1 MNRAFLDSRFSI
13 LDPKMSIGDKRIYLA
28 SRSPRRREL
37 LKQIGVPFE
46 LLLLREDLRRG
57 ADVDETPLP
66 DESPGVYVLRLAGAK
81 VKVAVRQIAYRGL
94 PQKPVLAADT
104 TVVFD
109 DRIIG
114 KPENAEHAA
123 RMLRALSGREHQV
136 LTAVALALREQV
148 ETQISVSSVWF
159 NELTDTDIRR
169 YVESGDMRGMQSGFI
184 DIGGE
189 LAAFLH
195 VADIR
200 SGRENGDS
208 ARPIERL
215 LSEGQNLLV
224 QVVKDPIGTKGARLS
239 TQISIAGRFLV
250 YLPQESH
257 IGISQRIEDEEERA
271 HLREQLR
278 QFLPPGEKG
287 GVILAPRA

>member
-1 MNRAFLDSRFSI
+1 
-13 LDPKMSIGDKRIYLA
+13 MSIGDKRIYLA

-46 LLLLREDLRRG
+46 LFLLREDLRRG

-66 DESPGVYVLRLAGAK
+66 DESPGVYVLRVARAK
-81 VKVAVRQIAYRGL
+81 VNMAVRQIAYRGL

-114 KPENAEHAA
+114 KPENADQAT
-123 RMLRALSGREHQV
+123 RILRALSGREHQV

-169 YVESGDMRGMQSGFI
+169 YVET
-184 DIGGE
+184 GE
-189 LAAFLH
+189 PLGKAGAYAIQGRAGAF
-195 VADIR
+195 VTR
-200 SGRENGDS
+200 
-208 ARPIERL
+208 
-215 LSEGQNLLV
+215 
-224 QVVKDPIGTKGARLS
+224 
-239 TQISIAGRFLV
+239 IAGSYSGIVGLPLV
-250 YLPQESH
+250 ETAELLKKFDIP
-257 IGISQRIEDEEERA
+257 
-271 HLREQLR
+271 LW
-278 QFLPPGEKG
+278 
-287 GVILAPRA
+287 